1 MTGGPGR
8 LSVCAVTMY
17 LLLPFIA
24 AISFALGSIIY
35 KRAYAEGAGVV
46 HALVVNNV
54 VLGLLFFPLMW
65 LDPEPVSWKLAHL
78 PLIAAVPFALGHLM
92 NVASL
97 RVGDV
102 SVATPLLGA
111 KVTFVA
117 LILWVV
123 FHEPLNASQWIAAGL
138 TTTGVLVMGLTDL
151 RPGRRLGL
159 TTALALGCAAAFA
172 VTDVMIQMWAS
183 RIGVWN
189 FLGLLFS
196 TLGVLS
202 LAILPFF
209 GRAALRAP
217 KAAWKWIGFGVS
229 MSGLQAILITGSIGV
244 WKDAAGANV
253 VYSTR
258 GLLSIAFVWFIGH
271 RLKNSERQS
280 AGGRAMFQ
288 RTIGGVLI
296 LAAVVLTAMGTK
308 R

>member
-1 MTGGPGR
+1 MH
-8 LSVCAVTMY
+8 

-54 VLGLLFFPLMW
+54 VLGFLF
-65 LDPEPVSWKLAHL
+65 L
-78 PLIAAVPFALGHLM
+78 PLLLIDPKPVPWELWYLPVITALPFGFGHLM

-111 KVTFVA
+111 KVIFVA
-117 LILWVV
+117 ILVFLIS
-123 FHEPLNASQWIAAGL
+123 HEPLTATQWIAAAL
-138 TTTGVLVMGLTDL
+138 TTLGVLVMGLTDL
-151 RPGRRLGL
+151 RPGRSLGL
-159 TTALALGCAAAFA
+159 TTMLALGCAAAFA
-172 VTDVMIQMWAS
+172 LTDVLIQMWAS
-183 RIGVWN
+183 RVGVWN
-189 FLGLLFS
+189 FLALLFV
-196 TLGVLS
+196 TTGLMS
-202 LAILPFF
+202 LAVLPFF
-209 GRAALRAP
+209 GRPALRAP
-217 KAAWKWIGFGVS
+217 VAAWKWIGFGVS
-229 MSGLQAILITGSIGV
+229 MSGLQAILITGSIGI

-258 GLLSIAFVWFIGH
+258 GLLSIAFVWFLGH
-271 RLKNSERQS
+271 RMKNTERHA
-280 AGGRAMFQ
+280 AGGRAMLQ

-296 LAAVVLTAMGTK
+296 LAAVVLTANGAK